1 MNYKF
6 NSGSINLEDVT
17 GEVNGTGLIIS
28 TRAYARIIMYSGTN
42 EYFRAPATLRWNFIY
57 IYICYAM
64 QFMRAN
70 GELRSRADS
79 GVANR

>member
-28 TRAYARIIMYSGTN
+28 TRAYARIIMYSAGQMN
-42 EYFRAPATLRWNFIY
+42 ISEPPLRFAGILY
-57 IYICYAM
+57 IYV
-64 QFMRAN
+64 MRCNLCAPM
-70 GELRSRADS
+70 ESYDHALIRE
-79 GVANR
+79 